1 MSVSFHSLDLRG
13 LLTDFWSYGKQWHS
27 DFACCLGRGARLQD
41 LILGLNVKITSAG
54 ANFKFV
60 LSAERS
66 KFVLAS
72 LTWHE
77 LLSPWLE
84 EGQRVHAGLL
94 QKHLGH
100 NQSFATVIWIRYS
113 PFIWL
118 QQFCQ

>member
-1 MSVSFHSLDLRG
+1 MSVSFHSLDLWG
-13 LLTDFWSYGKQWHS
+13 LLIDFWSYGKQWHS
-27 DFACCLGRGARLQD
+27 DL
-41 LILGLNVKITSAG
+41 LGLNVKITSAG
-54 ANFKFV
+54 ANFKF
-60 LSAERS
+60 ECS

-84 EGQRVHAGLL
+84 EGQRVHAALL